1 MRLLPAR
8 LENRGFNV
16 ALLEYRVAG
25 VVATVEAD
33 DNHVVFTRGF
43 QRRFRPQR
51 HGIVAGNHTDDIRI
65 RLQNG
70 FHTGKGLRLAP
81 VRRLLGDHF
90 HFRIVVQHIVI
101 TLRADAG
108 VSV

>member
-1 MRLLPAR
+1 MLSFFRIATIDEDAVHQLLLSFGLSCSSGKSPPVPRPFALSLPAR

-16 ALLEYRVAG
+16 APLEYRVAG

-51 HGIVAGNHTDDIRI
+51 HGDRCRKSH
-65 RLQNG
+65 
-70 FHTGKGLRLAP
+70 
-81 VRRLLGDHF
+81 RRYPDWS
-90 HFRIVVQHIVI
+90 
-101 TLRADAG
+101 AE
-108 VSV
+108 